1 MNQTIN
7 QKQIKNEIERLYS
20 HAGNDIDRSAI
31 IWKDYIILCT
41 AIMEGFECK
50 QTAGKFKVSCEKNS
64 NEFFKI
70 F

>member
-20 HAGNDIDRSAI
+20 HAGSDIDRSAI
-31 IWKDYIILCT
+31 IRKDYIILCT
-41 AIMEGFECK
+41 AIMEGFKCK
-50 QTAGKFKVSCEKNS
+50 QTVGKFKVSCEKNS